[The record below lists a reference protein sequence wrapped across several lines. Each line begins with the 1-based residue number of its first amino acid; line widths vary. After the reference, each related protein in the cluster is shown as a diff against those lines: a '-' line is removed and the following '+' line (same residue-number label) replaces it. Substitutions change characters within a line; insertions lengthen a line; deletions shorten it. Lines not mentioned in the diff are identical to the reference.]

1 MKPVEIHFRSTG
13 SSGNI
18 FFLLGIV
25 QTAMRKQRRI
35 SAYNELR
42 DRVLDA
48 PSYSNALSI
57 IREYVNLIDNDGIY

>member
-18 FFLLGIV
+18 FFILGAV
-25 QTAMRKQRRI
+25 RNAMRKQRRI
-35 SAYNELR
+35 SACNELR